1 MKTVFNIVLGLCVIA
16 LIYICYNSIMGPINF
31 EKAQKTREKAVIERL
46 VAIRKAQQ
54 EYKTVHRGRYADKFD
69 VLINFVKTQ
78 KLPFVRKDGELT
90 DKQLEDGMTEKRAME
105 IITRANK
112 TGRYDEVKRWGL
124 ENFKRDTMWVAMID
138 TIYPKG
144 FNADSMRFVPYGN
157 GAEFELIVRNDTTK
171 SGGAV
176 CLYEVK
182 TPYEVYLNGLDK
194 QEIINLK
201 DLDNQ
206 TGRYSGLM
214 IGSIDMPNNGAGNW
228 E

>member
-16 LIYICYNSIMGPINF
+16 LIYICYNSIMDPINF
-31 EKAQKTREKAVIERL
+31 DNAQKVREEAVKARL
-46 VAIRKAQQ
+46 INIRKAQQ
-54 EYKTVHRGRYADKFD
+54 EYKSVHRGRYADKFD
-69 VLINFVKTQ
+69 VLIDFVKTQ
-78 KLPFVRKDGELT
+78 KLPFVRKEGELT
-90 DKQLEDGMTEKRAME
+90 DKQLEDGMTEKKAME

-112 TGRYDEVKRWGL
+112 TGRFDEVKKWGL
-124 ENFKRDTMWVAMID
+124 ENFKRDTMWVAMLD

-157 GAEFELIVRNDTTK
+157 GAEFELIVRNDTTQ
-171 SGGAV
+171 SGAAV

-214 IGSIDMPNNGAGNW
+214 VGSIDMPNNGAGNW